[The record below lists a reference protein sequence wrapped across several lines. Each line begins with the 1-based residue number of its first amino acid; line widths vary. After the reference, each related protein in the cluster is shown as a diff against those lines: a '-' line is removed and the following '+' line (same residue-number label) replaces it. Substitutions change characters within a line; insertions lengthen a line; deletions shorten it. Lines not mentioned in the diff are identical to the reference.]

1 MEALKELLIKISR
14 VNVAKL
20 SDNEVLNLLISITSL
35 AIATL
40 SLAIALIV
48 LFYAAYQFILK
59 RGSRF
64 YGAFSISSSLWSNQ
78 RYVGQVILENTKDK
92 AVAISTIYLR
102 IGKNIYV
109 ELIDYCE
116 SPKIIAPF
124 ETIKFNFREGV
135 SGYISST
142 YKVNLDSLLANKKAR
157 KTLIIAT
164 AQGLTKVKEYKTIW
178 NIYIES
184 LKNYFVVPVH
194 PVKKHYKGEYHSD
207 ALQFII
213 TNTSNEGKIEE
224 YHLYRDATYNI
235 GGVAINTNDFSD
247 SAELKLFLIAS
258 RTHLNSLEVVRAEY
272 SYNDYESYEDREI
285 NYHGFFG
292 TYVAGALLTKLH
304 RLHFRMKNRK
314 KQ

>member
-14 VNVAKL
+14 ADVAKL
-20 SDNEVLNLLISITSL
+20 SDNEALNLLISITSL

-109 ELIDYCE
+109 ELIDYSD

-142 YKVNLDSLLANKKAR
+142 YKVNLDSMLANKKAR
-157 KTLIIAT
+157 KALIIAT
-164 AQGLTKVKEYKTIW
+164 AQGLTKVKQYKTIW

-184 LKNYFVVPVH
+184 LKNHFIVAVH
-194 PVKKHYKGEYHSD
+194 PVKKYHNGEYYSD

-224 YHLYRDATYNI
+224 HRLYRDATYDI

-247 SAELKLFLIAS
+247 PAELKLFLTAS
-258 RTHLNSLEVVRAEY
+258 KTYLNSLEVVRAEY
-272 SYNDYESYEDREI
+272 SYNDYENYEDREI
-285 NYHGFFG
+285 NHYGFFWNLFSG
-292 TYVAGALLTKLH
+292 STLNKTL
-304 RLHFRMKNRK
+304 
-314 KQ
+314 